1 MVYVGVR
8 CALLWKI
15 KIGLLCRFCRVRVS
29 RYASRR
35 GSPFF
40 SHFLRYKDSKHSLHT
55 QLYTPT

>member
-29 RYASRR
+29 RYASR
-35 GSPFF
+35 SKPIFTC
-40 SHFLRYKDSKHSLHT
+40 FLHYKDSKHSLHT
-55 QLYTPT
+55 QLYIPT